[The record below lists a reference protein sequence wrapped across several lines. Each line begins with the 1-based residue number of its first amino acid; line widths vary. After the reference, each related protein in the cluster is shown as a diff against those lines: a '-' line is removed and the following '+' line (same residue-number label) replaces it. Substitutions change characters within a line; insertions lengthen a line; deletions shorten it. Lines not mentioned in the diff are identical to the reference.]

1 MRLDPDRLMSILQLT
16 ICASVRAEGP
26 DLSSRQLAIL
36 LVIGI
41 DPGMH
46 TVRGLAAHLNISKPA
61 ISRSL
66 DRLGALELA
75 DRAEDL
81 RDRRSVL
88 VVPTKAGLDHI
99 DALRLLMAAAAS
111 PRRRAYQRSHLRE
124 VPVHMAAE

>member
-1 MRLDPDRLMSILQLT
+1 MRLDPDRLVTILQST

-26 DLSSRQLAIL
+26 DLSARQLAIL
-36 LVIGI
+36 LVIGL

-46 TVRGLAAHLNISKPA
+46 TVRGLAARLNISKPA

-75 DRAEDL
+75 DRAEDQ

-88 VVPTKAGLDHI
+88 VVPTTAGLDYVAGLR
-99 DALRLLMAAAAS
+99 ALMGEAAS
-111 PRRRAYQRSHLRE
+111 PRRRAYQRSHVRE
-124 VPVHMAAE
+124 IHAHMAAE